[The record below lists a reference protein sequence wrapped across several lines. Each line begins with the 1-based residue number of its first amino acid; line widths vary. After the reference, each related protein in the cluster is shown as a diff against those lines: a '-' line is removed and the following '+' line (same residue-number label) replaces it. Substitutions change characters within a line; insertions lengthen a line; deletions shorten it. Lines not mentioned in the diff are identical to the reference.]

1 MSHKKIERLVY
12 TFSKLPG
19 IGNRTAKRIVLH
31 LIKNTDR
38 LMAPMAEAL
47 FDAVTAIKK
56 CQICNNIDETE
67 ICSICSDSKRDRKII
82 CVVES
87 IIDLWAL
94 ENAKFFKGLYH
105 VLGGTLSST
114 SNQGPN
120 ELSINKLIER
130 IDKEGTEELIIATN
144 ATIEGQTTAFF
155 ITEKLKNHNV
165 KITRFAHGIP
175 IGGELDYLDEVTIST
190 AFKARQLF

>member
-1 MSHKKIERLVY
+1 MSHNKIDRLIY

-19 IGNRTAKRIVLH
+19 IGKRNAKRIVLH
-31 LIKNTDR
+31 IINNKDR

-47 FDAVTAIKK
+47 FDASESIQK
-56 CQICNNIDETE
+56 CKICNNIDESE
-67 ICSICSDSKRDRKII
+67 VCGICTSEKRDKQTI

-94 ENAKFFKGLYH
+94 ENANFYRGLYH
-105 VLGGTLSST
+105 VLGGTLSS
-114 SNQGPN
+114 SDGKGPSD
-120 ELSINKLIER
+120 LD
-130 IDKEGTEELIIATN
+130 IDKLVERVSQNNIKELIIATN
-144 ATIEGQTTAFF
+144 ATMEGQTTAFF
-155 ITEKLKNHNV
+155 ITEKFREKNI

-190 AFKARQLF
+190 AFGSRQTF

>member
-1 MSHKKIERLVY
+1 MSHNKIDRLIY

-31 LIKNTDR
+31 LIKNSDR

-47 FDAVTAIKK
+47 FDAVKAIQK
-56 CQICNNIDETE
+56 CIICNNIDEHE
-67 ICSICSDSKRDRKII
+67 ICSICSSDRREKRTI

-94 ENAKFFKGLYH
+94 ENANFYKGVYH
-105 VLGGTLSST
+105 VLGGTLSSAG
-114 SNQGPN
+114 NQGPN
-120 ELSINKLIER
+120 DLSIDKLLTR
-130 IDKEGTEELIIATN
+130 VAMNNVDELIIATN

-155 ITEKLKNHNV
+155 ITEKLKDKDI

-175 IGGELDYLDEVTIST
+175 IGGELDYLDEVTITT
-190 AFKARQLF
+190 AFGSRHLF

>member
-1 MSHKKIERLVY
+1 MSHNKIDRLIY

-19 IGNRTAKRIVLH
+19 IGHRNAKRIVLH
-31 LIKNTDR
+31 IINNKDR

-47 FDAVTAIKK
+47 FDASESIQK
-56 CQICNNIDETE
+56 CKICNNIDESE
-67 ICSICSDSKRDRKII
+67 ICNICTSEKRDKKTI

-94 ENAKFFKGLYH
+94 ENANFYQGLYH
-105 VLGGTLSST
+105 VLGGTLSS
-114 SNQGPN
+114 SENKGPT
-120 ELSINKLIER
+120 ELD
-130 IDKEGTEELIIATN
+130 IDKLALRIQKDSIKELIIATN
-144 ATIEGQTTAFF
+144 ATMEGQTTAFF
-155 ITEKLKNHNV
+155 ITEKFRDKNI

-190 AFKARQLF
+190 AFGSRQTF

>member
-1 MSHKKIERLVY
+1 MSHNKIDRLIY

-19 IGNRTAKRIVLH
+19 IGNRNAKRIVLH
-31 LIKNTDR
+31 IINNKDR

-47 FDAVTAIKK
+47 FDASEAIQK
-56 CQICNNIDETE
+56 CRICNNIDESE
-67 ICSICSDSKRDRKII
+67 VCSICIGEKRDKKTI

-94 ENAKFFKGLYH
+94 ENANFYQGLYH
-105 VLGGTLSST
+105 VLGGTLSS
-114 SNQGPN
+114 SENKGPTDLGIETLSDRIEKN
-120 ELSINKLIER
+120 EIK
-130 IDKEGTEELIIATN
+130 ELIIATN
-144 ATIEGQTTAFF
+144 ATMEGQTTAFF
-155 ITEKLKNHNV
+155 ITEKFREKNI

-190 AFKARQLF
+190 AFGSRQRF

>member
-1 MSHKKIERLVY
+1 
-12 TFSKLPG
+12 
-19 IGNRTAKRIVLH
+19 
-31 LIKNTDR
+31 
-38 LMAPMAEAL
+38 MAPMAEAL
-47 FDAVTAIKK
+47 FDAVNSIKK
-56 CQICNNIDETE
+56 CHICNNIDETD
-67 ICSICSDSKRDRKII
+67 ICSICSSPKRDKNII

-94 ENAKFFKGLYH
+94 ENANFYRGLYH
-105 VLGGTLSST
+105 VLGGTLSSME
-114 SNQGPN
+114 NGPN
-120 ELSINKLIER
+120 DLTINKLIER
-130 IDKEGTEELIIATN
+130 ISRDKIEELIIATN

-155 ITEKLKNHNV
+155 ITEKLKDQNI